1 MANARREIIL
11 LHWSTV
17 RERGLTEGY
26 SFIMENAKYACVCM
40 QKNEAA
46 RKRCMY
52 RGTKSERERERERQ
66 RDRETERETETER
79 QRETETVRERQRER
93 QRQSERDRER

>member
-40 QKNEAA
+40 QKNEVN
-46 RKRCMY
+46 CQEEVHVL
-52 RGTKSERERERERQ
+52 G
-66 RDRETERETETER
+66 D
-79 QRETETVRERQRER
+79 
-93 QRQSERDRER
+93 